1 MQTIKFVSGFRN
13 KRTYKPFCVE
23 GNVFD
28 DLIFYFSEVSEKYD
42 ICNYIRSE
50 VTSLGFR
57 EVKPSRSVFK
67 KLLF

>member
-1 MQTIKFVSGFRN
+1 MQTVKFVADFRT
-13 KRTYKPFCVE
+13 KGTYKPCCVE

-28 DLIFYFSEVSEKYD
+28 DVIFYFSEVSEKYD

-50 VTSLGFR
+50 VTSLSFG
-57 EVKPSRSVFK
+57 EVKLSGSVFK